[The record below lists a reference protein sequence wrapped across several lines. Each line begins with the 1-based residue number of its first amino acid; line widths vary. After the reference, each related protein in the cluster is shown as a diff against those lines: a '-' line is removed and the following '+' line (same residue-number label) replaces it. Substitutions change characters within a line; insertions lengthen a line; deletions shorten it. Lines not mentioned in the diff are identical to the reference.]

1 MLHLIKDIADSFFN
15 FITQDPVRPSIPFAQ
30 RVGPNRDVFVLK
42 DEEQVKAITCVSY
55 QDSIPSAEQDL
66 FAESAQPT
74 VAVFYTIWSYA
85 PGAGRQLIF
94 DSVKHIQNEQTNIQR
109 FVTLSPKT
117 ELAKRFHLKNGAC
130 VYKENTETVNYEY
143 LAIQQGNTHENQNS
157 TSR

>member
-66 FAESAQPT
+66 FAESNRPT

-143 LAIQQGNTHENQNS
+143 LTIQQGNTYENQN
-157 TSR
+157 TASR

>member
-1 MLHLIKDIADSFFN
+1 MLHLIKDIADNFFN

-55 QDSIPSAEQDL
+55 QNSIPSAEQEL
-66 FAESAQPT
+66 FAESDQPT

-94 DSVKHIQNEQTNIQR
+94 DSVKHIQTEQANIQR

-143 LAIQQGNTHENQNS
+143 LVIQQGTTYENQNS